1 MDYLEINK
9 IIQQPKL
16 LQNLDTE
23 TIQKWVSEYPHLA
36 ILRYFL
42 AIKNI
47 HTATIDEKTI
57 VQNVAFYVPDRLK
70 LYHLLNNGNNNNFI
84 VLEAEKETIEKRE
97 IEVFET
103 PNLAENEVEIIT
115 ENIIEK
121 PEIEAVEHLFESIE
135 IEEIETP
142 NLVENEVEII
152 EENTI
157 EISEIEAIENLTESI
172 EIEEIETPNLVENEV
187 EIIEEN
193 TIEISEIEAVEN
205 LTESIEIEEI
215 ETPNLVENE
224 VKIIEENTIEI
235 SEIET
240 IENLTE
246 SIEIEEIETP
256 NLVENEVEINT
267 ENIIEKP
274 EIEAIEN
281 LTESIEIEEIETPN
295 LVENE
300 VKIIEENTIEISE
313 IETIENLTESI
324 EIEEIETPNLVEN
337 EVEIIKENI
346 IEKSEI
352 EAVEN
357 IIINKKMDAAEE
369 MLETLKALQLARKK
383 YSPIWY
389 NTANINDDKIKETEE
404 EFRKI
409 AASNDKILAAQN
421 IEFISEEIQSS
432 EKQNLQE
439 IKQDQQVDLIK
450 NETLEII
457 AEQIEDSF
465 ELVEKEDLTQIEEN
479 EYKET
484 IEIKESENLISEEI
498 ILDEEIELK
507 KEETNI
513 EAKNIEV
520 TKETKIEKIDIEEP
534 NTSKIKEIIIEANDN
549 THSFMEWLEI
559 LDTNITVSSVERE
572 PNEKLENIDE
582 EILKVESKPIEKKIP
597 AKKPIKRIANPK
609 ATPQVDK
616 IEIEKEVI
624 EEPISE
630 KSPAST
636 SKNVIP
642 NLDERILPTKGRIIR
657 DKEVDKRAIE
667 SISFNSALASET
679 LAQLYERQGKKIK
692 AIEIYKLLMVKN
704 PKKKRFFASQIKKL
718 ESE

>member
-1 MDYLEINK
+1 LK
-9 IIQQPKL
+9 FQKL
-16 LQNLDTE
+16 KQL
-23 TIQKWVSEYPHLA
+23 
-36 ILRYFL
+36 
-42 AIKNI
+42 
-47 HTATIDEKTI
+47 KT
-57 VQNVAFYVPDRLK
+57 
-70 LYHLLNNGNNNNFI
+70 
-84 VLEAEKETIEKRE
+84 
-97 IEVFET
+97 
-103 PNLAENEVEIIT
+103 
-115 ENIIEK
+115 
-121 PEIEAVEHLFESIE
+121 
-135 IEEIETP
+135 
-142 NLVENEVEII
+142 
-152 EENTI
+152 
-157 EISEIEAIENLTESI
+157 
-172 EIEEIETPNLVENEV
+172 
-187 EIIEEN
+187 
-193 TIEISEIEAVEN
+193 

-337 EVEIIKENI
+337 EEEIIAENI
-346 IEKSEI
+346 IEKPEI

>member
-121 PEIEAVEHLFESIE
+121 PEIEA
-135 IEEIETP
+135 
-142 NLVENEVEII
+142 
-152 EENTI
+152 
-157 EISEIEAIENLTESI
+157 IENLTESI

-187 EIIEEN
+187 EIITEN
-193 TIEISEIEAVEN
+193 TIEI
-205 LTESIEIEEI
+205 
-215 ETPNLVENE
+215 
-224 VKIIEENTIEI
+224 
-235 SEIET
+235 
-240 IENLTE
+240 
-246 SIEIEEIETP
+246 
-256 NLVENEVEINT
+256 
-267 ENIIEKP
+267 
-274 EIEAIEN
+274 
-281 LTESIEIEEIETPN
+281 
-295 LVENE
+295 
-300 VKIIEENTIEISE
+300 
-313 IETIENLTESI
+313 
-324 EIEEIETPNLVEN
+324 
-337 EVEIIKENI
+337 
-346 IEKSEI
+346 SEI

-498 ILDEEIELK
+498 ILDKEIELK

-582 EILKVESKPIEKKIP
+582 EILKVESKPIENLVEKPIETKIP
-597 AKKPIKRIANPK
+597 AKKPIKRIAKPK

-657 DKEVDKRAIE
+657 DKDVDKRAIE

>member
-16 LQNLDTE
+16 LQDLDTE

-152 EENTI
+152 KENT
-157 EISEIEAIENLTESI
+157 
-172 EIEEIETPNLVENEV
+172 
-187 EIIEEN
+187 
-193 TIEISEIEAVEN
+193 
-205 LTESIEIEEI
+205 
-215 ETPNLVENE
+215 
-224 VKIIEENTIEI
+224 
-235 SEIET
+235 
-240 IENLTE
+240 
-246 SIEIEEIETP
+246 
-256 NLVENEVEINT
+256 
-267 ENIIEKP
+267 
-274 EIEAIEN
+274 
-281 LTESIEIEEIETPN
+281 
-295 LVENE
+295 
-300 VKIIEENTIEISE
+300 
-313 IETIENLTESI
+313 
-324 EIEEIETPNLVEN
+324 
-337 EVEIIKENI
+337 

-357 IIINKKMDAAEE
+357 IIIDKKMDPAEE

-421 IEFISEEIQSS
+421 MEFITEEIQSS

-498 ILDEEIELK
+498 ILDKEIELK

-559 LDTNITVSSVERE
+559 LDTNITVSSVEKE

-582 EILKVESKPIEKKIP
+582 EILKVESKPIENLVEKPIEKKIP

>member
-1 MDYLEINK
+1 MRWELLKK
-9 IIQQPKL
+9 IL
-16 LQNLDTE
+16 L
-23 TIQKWVSEYPHLA
+23 
-36 ILRYFL
+36 
-42 AIKNI
+42 
-47 HTATIDEKTI
+47 
-57 VQNVAFYVPDRLK
+57 
-70 LYHLLNNGNNNNFI
+70 
-84 VLEAEKETIEKRE
+84 
-97 IEVFET
+97 
-103 PNLAENEVEIIT
+103 
-115 ENIIEK
+115 
-121 PEIEAVEHLFESIE
+121 IE
-135 IEEIETP
+135 I
-142 NLVENEVEII
+142 
-152 EENTI
+152 
-157 EISEIEAIENLTESI
+157 
-172 EIEEIETPNLVENEV
+172 
-187 EIIEEN
+187 
-193 TIEISEIEAVEN
+193 
-205 LTESIEIEEI
+205 
-215 ETPNLVENE
+215 
-224 VKIIEENTIEI
+224 
-235 SEIET
+235 
-240 IENLTE
+240 
-246 SIEIEEIETP
+246 
-256 NLVENEVEINT
+256 
-267 ENIIEKP
+267 
-274 EIEAIEN
+274 
-281 LTESIEIEEIETPN
+281 
-295 LVENE
+295 
-300 VKIIEENTIEISE
+300 
-313 IETIENLTESI
+313 
-324 EIEEIETPNLVEN
+324 
-337 EVEIIKENI
+337 
-346 IEKSEI
+346 SEI

-498 ILDEEIELK
+498 ILDKEIELK

-582 EILKVESKPIEKKIP
+582 EILKVESKPIENLVEKPIETKIP

>member
-121 PEIEAVEHLFESIE
+121 PEIETIENLFESIE

-142 NLVENEVEII
+142 NLVENEVEIIEENTIENSEIETIENLTESIEIEEIETPNLVENEEKII

-224 VKIIEENTIEI
+224 VEIITENTIEI
-235 SEIET
+235 SEMSET
-240 IENLTE
+240 TNQEG
-246 SIEIEEIETP
+246 TP
-256 NLVENEVEINT
+256 GGGHEGHRGGGN
-267 ENIIEKP
+267 
-274 EIEAIEN
+274 
-281 LTESIEIEEIETPN
+281 
-295 LVENE
+295 
-300 VKIIEENTIEISE
+300 
-313 IETIENLTESI
+313 
-324 EIEEIETPNLVEN
+324 
-337 EVEIIKENI
+337 
-346 IEKSEI
+346 SEI

-498 ILDEEIELK
+498 ILDKEIELK

-582 EILKVESKPIEKKIP
+582 EILKVESKPIENLVEKPIEKKIP

-657 DKEVDKRAIE
+657 DKDVDKRAIE